1 MRQMEAQIK
10 QLMERSEA
18 AQLVEKHV
26 EAAVAAKVD
35 EAMEKLKA
43 GRLWSHAMLRVRS

>member
-1 MRQMEAQIK
+1 MRQMELQIQ

-18 AQLVEKHV
+18 AQLKAAQVDQQL
-26 EAAVAAKVD
+26 EAKVVAKVD

-43 GRLWSHAMLRVRS
+43 G